1 MEPNY
6 GATDDEA
13 NTPLMES
20 QPLLTEKPR
29 RGRAVATAAVVGTL
43 CMAATVST
51 TGQQKIADLRASLR
65 TPRGTPSV
73 DWVYD
78 LTVTQDQFWQLTC
91 DLSTPGTQPYAL
103 CGLTTCSGLEDYP
116 DVAACKCAPET
127 VNEMFDGTPMES
139 TFRMGSSTIYLSQS
153 ETYRNAVAAQY
164 AGTLDLPAFCTALTD
179 GTICEESGLGCDFI
193 SFHTGA
199 TNEECRRKAL
209 AKGTSHSEAKTHVQT
224 SKGDSNAG
232 FAWEIDVVEVC
243 MGAPCYKLEGNMGDD
258 SDGCQMACL
267 CPIGAGELA
276 PTFYDDALAADFTDQ
291 CFQATTVS
299 TSWTP
304 SLKQVNTLVSTLVE
318 AGKDS
323 AQQAA
328 NCDCTV
334 STAC

>member
-1 MEPNY
+1 
-6 GATDDEA
+6 
-13 NTPLMES
+13 
-20 QPLLTEKPR
+20 
-29 RGRAVATAAVVGTL
+29 
-43 CMAATVST
+43 
-51 TGQQKIADLRASLR
+51 
-65 TPRGTPSV
+65 
-73 DWVYD
+73 
-78 LTVTQDQFWQLTC
+78 
-91 DLSTPGTQPYAL
+91 
-103 CGLTTCSGLEDYP
+103 
-116 DVAACKCAPET
+116 
-127 VNEMFDGTPMES
+127 MES

-209 AKGTSHSEAKTHVQT
+209 AKGESHSEATTHIQ
-224 SKGDSNAG
+224 SHDSNAG

-243 MGAPCYKLEGNMGDD
+243 MGAPCYKLEGNLGDD

-267 CPIGAGELA
+267 CPIGAGELE
-276 PTFYDDALAADFTDQ
+276 PTFYDDALALDFTDQ

-299 TSWTP
+299 TAWTP
-304 SLKQVNTLVSTLVE
+304 SLKQVNTLVDTLVK